1 MASLTEPFQ
10 RELQIFYWSSRPAFE
25 ERAISTLS
33 GLLAANAAVRL
44 GICQT
49 PYILNI
55 LNERFKAKSQ
65 NPEKQ
70 IMEVAFAVYII
81 VILKNSFN
89 LFLKGYDTLK
99 KVYQSIGI
107 F

>member
-1 MASLTEPFQ
+1 MASLAEPFQ
-10 RELQIFYWSSRPAFE
+10 RELQVFYWFSRPAFE
-25 ERAISTLS
+25 ERAISTLQ

-49 PYILNI
+49 PHILNI
-55 LNERFKAKSQ
+55 STESFKAKSQ

-70 IMEVAFAVYII
+70 IMEVTFAVYII
-81 VILKNSFN
+81 DILNNSFN
-89 LFLKGYDTLK
+89 LF
-99 KVYQSIGI
+99 